1 MNVGANPNYMGAYGS
16 ISGVV
21 INADLDHDDNDD
33 DDDDDNQYYYTSY
46 SNPSPSP
53 GARVKKGGEGGGEG
67 GLNSATSPSN
77 DPDDRLQRSRE
88 VRTSRKRGGE
98 RTSTVG
104 SHSISPIQSAHTICS
119 HNLLSQ
125 SARLP
130 PSIVAPLIAAES
142 DARQEDEAEEE
153 APDADPSSQS

>member
-67 GLNSATSPSN
+67 GINSATSPSN

-98 RTSTVG
+98 RTNTVG
-104 SHSISPIQSAHTICS
+104 LAFYLANTICSQICS
-119 HNLLSQ
+119 HNLLTNLLTQ

-130 PSIVAPLIAAES
+130 PSIVAPLIAAKS
-142 DARQEDEAEEE
+142 NAR
-153 APDADPSSQS
+153 